1 MAGTESQSY
10 KSPEAL
16 ASEIG
21 LKLERLRL
29 SRNITQMELARD
41 AGISERTLR
50 RLESGDGATLD
61 SLVRVLSA
69 LKIAQNLDLLVPDP
83 RVRPIE
89 RVRTGGTERQRSRSA
104 KSDQPTKQ
112 WQWGSPE

>member
-1 MAGTESQSY
+1 MAEINKTDSSQILGLG
-10 KSPEAL
+10 KTPAQWV
-16 ASEIG
+16 EIMA
-21 LKLERLRL
+21 ERE
-29 SRNITQMELARD
+29 IE
-41 AGISERTLR
+41 ISERTLR
-50 RLESGDGATLD
+50 RMESGDGATVD
-61 SLVRVLSA
+61 SLARVLLA

-112 WQWGSPE
+112 WRWGSPE

>member
-1 MAGTESQSY
+1 MADNVQTVS

-16 ASEIG
+16 ARDIG
-21 LKLERLRL
+21 DKIEQLRL
-29 SRNITQMELARD
+29 SRNITQTELARN

-61 SLVRVLSA
+61 SFVRVLSA
-69 LKIAQNLDLLVPDP
+69 LKLSQNLDLLVPDP

-104 KSDQPTKQ
+104 KTYQTAKK
-112 WQWGSPE
+112 WRWGNEE

>member
-1 MAGTESQSY
+1 MAGIKDQTF
-10 KSPEAL
+10 KSAEAL
-16 ASEIG
+16 ASDIG
-21 LKLERLRL
+21 SKLERLRL
-29 SRNITQMELARD
+29 SRNITQTDLAIN

-61 SLVRVLSA
+61 SLLRVLLA
-69 LKIAQNLDLLVPDP
+69 LKIAQNLDLLVPDS

-104 KSDQPTKQ
+104 KSDQTPKQ

>member
-1 MAGTESQSY
+1 MAGSRDHSY
-10 KSPEAL
+10 KSAEAL

-29 SRNITQMELARD
+29 SRNITQTDLARN

-61 SLVRVLSA
+61 TLLRVLLA
-69 LKIAQNLDLLVPDP
+69 LKINQNLDLLVPDP

-89 RVRTGGTERQRSRSA
+89 RVRTGGSERQRSRSA
-104 KSDQPTKQ
+104 KSDQTAKQ
-112 WQWGSPE
+112 WRWGSPE

>member
-1 MAGTESQSY
+1 MTGFGDQTF
-10 KSPEAL
+10 KSAEAL
-16 ASEIG
+16 ASDIG
-21 LKLERLRL
+21 SKLERLRL
-29 SRNITQMELARD
+29 SRNITQTDLAID

-61 SLVRVLSA
+61 SLLRVLLA
-69 LKIAQNLDLLVPDP
+69 LKIAQNLELLVPDP

-104 KSDQPTKQ
+104 KSDQTPKQ

>member
-1 MAGTESQSY
+1 MADIKNQTF
-10 KSPEAL
+10 KSAEAL
-16 ASEIG
+16 ASDIG
-21 LKLERLRL
+21 SKLERLRL
-29 SRNITQMELARD
+29 SRNITQTDLAIN

-61 SLVRVLSA
+61 SLLRVLLA

-104 KSDQPTKQ
+104 KSDQTPKQ